1 MPKRTSA
8 QAAETREAILAA
20 ARTLFTTDGYAA
32 TSVAVIVA
40 RAGVTKGALFH
51 HFDTKEHLFL
61 EVWRLLQI
69 EMDAAARDAAIANRS
84 KTDPYAAFL
93 AGCRVYLE
101 WCARQDYQ
109 RIVLVD
115 GPAVLGMERWH
126 KLDFELGSETM
137 ARATEY
143 LARQGHFPVS
153 LAQSAAIMLQG
164 ALNAAGFALS
174 AREPDITAEQ
184 AFETFERLLRG
195 LN

>member
-20 ARTLFTTDGYAA
+20 GRALFSADGYAS
-32 TSVAVIVA
+32 TSVAVIVD

-51 HFDTKEHLFL
+51 HFDNKEHLFL

-69 EMDAAARDAAIANRS
+69 EMDAAARDAAIASRS

-101 WCARQDYQ
+101 WCARPDYQ

-126 KLDFELGSETM
+126 KLDFELGSMTM
-137 ARATEY
+137 TRATEY
-143 LARQGHFPVS
+143 LARQGHFPMR
-153 LAQSAAIMLQG
+153 LAQPAAIMLQG

-174 AREPDITAEQ
+174 AQEPDITPDQ

-195 LN
+195 LT